1 MMKLNKML
9 KMVMVLVV
17 TLVSF
22 SGAALTAQAAG
33 PGGWHNDQRWEQRDN
48 RGDRNW
54 RNDRRPEP
62 PKKKIHG
69 QRQESRYRHWRGS
82 RGGSHRPFEV
92 SHDKE
97 YVR

>member
-62 PKKKIHG
+62 PKKKYTA
-69 QRQESRYRHWRGS
+69 S
-82 RGGSHRPFEV
+82 
-92 SHDKE
+92 DKKADIAIG
-97 YVR
+97 VAVVAAVIALSK